1 VISMAIVGEEHIK
14 EYKFLLKMKEKDKL
28 IMEP

>member
-1 VISMAIVGEEHIK
+1 
-14 EYKFLLKMKEKDKL
+14 MKEKDKL